1 MGSLHQLPVR
11 HRHRHRHQR
20 RAPPSSTCP
29 ACGGPVPQ
37 DGPERATFCSPEC
50 RVRALKEGGDPAV
63 RDRLSRV
70 ILTVEM
76 LSTELEG
83 LIDVLAATSSK
94 PTGRRR

>member
-11 HRHRHRHQR
+11 QRHRHRHR
-20 RAPPSSTCP
+20 RAGPPSSCP

-50 RVRALKEGGDPAV
+50 RVAALREGGDEAV

-70 ILTVEM
+70 IQCVEM

-83 LIDVLAATSSK
+83 LIDVLAAAGSAPK
-94 PTGRRR
+94 GRRR